1 MDTLA
6 AIHQRR
12 SIRQYTAEPVADATI
27 ELLLRA
33 AMAAPSAGN
42 EQPWHFVVIKDRKT
56 LAAIPSFHPHAGML
70 KEAPVAILVGGD
82 VTLERH
88 KGMWVQDCSAAVE
101 NLLVAAADQ
110 GLGAV
115 WLGVF
120 PREERVAGLR
130 KLLGLPKDIIPLAL
144 IAIGHPGESKAKED
158 RFRQDRV
165 HHDKW

>member
-12 SIRQYTAEPVADATI
+12 SIRKYTAEPVTDATI

-42 EQPWHFVVIKDRKT
+42 EQPWHFVVIRDRKT
-56 LAAIPSFHPHAGML
+56 LNAIPSFHPHAGML
-70 KEAPVAILVGGD
+70 MEAPVAILVCGD

-88 KGMWVQDCSAAVE
+88 KGMWVQDCAAAVE
-101 NLLVAAADQ
+101 NILLTVADL

-115 WLGVF
+115 WLGVY
-120 PREERVAGLR
+120 PRDERVAGLR
-130 KLLGLPKDIIPLAL
+130 KLLGLPKHVIPFAL
-144 IAIGHPGESKAKED
+144 IAIGHPGETKAKDD

-165 HHDKW
+165 HRDRW